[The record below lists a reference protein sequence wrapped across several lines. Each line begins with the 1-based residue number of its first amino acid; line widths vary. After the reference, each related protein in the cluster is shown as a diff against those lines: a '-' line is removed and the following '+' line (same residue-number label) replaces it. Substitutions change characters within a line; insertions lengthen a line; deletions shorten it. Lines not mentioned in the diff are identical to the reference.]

1 MPSVIVG
8 PAYRELESLKTS
20 QEIDTISVNE
30 ELKTLRRAFD
40 ETKRWFREL
49 DEQVEEEQKAF
60 HDAILFYLTILDD
73 QDLVQAI
80 VKRIEKKQESSV
92 AATYKVFDDTR
103 KKMKSGDPYFQNRIY
118 DLNDVESR
126 LIQHMSYPASVE
138 PKLNGPTM
146 PFILFVKELTISSVS
161 RYSFDHLL
169 AVVADS
175 GGYNSHAA
183 IILQANQIPFL
194 IIPDTFRHVS
204 DGEEVLVDFRVGT
217 VVFRPT
223 NRQISKSKSLAK
235 TSSSAKTPSIRSP
248 LVLDE
253 RIQLHLWPA
262 VNHLREAADP
272 ILAFHEGI
280 GLFRSEFLIFDQESF
295 PDESVQYDTYFTLSN
310 AVAGKPIY
318 VRLFD
323 IEPDKTLPFV
333 KTKVYGAAFLIQN
346 QDILATQ
353 LRALLR
359 LSMIRPVGITIPMVR
374 NPDEVESIRNRLI
387 AIEDEIRKSVPEANF
402 QVKLGAMIET
412 AAMTHGIKKLN
423 HLDFLQVGT
432 NDLLASLLE
441 VSRDSTDFSPDMFFD
456 PLFLRMLKR
465 LIVDAELKQIPVA
478 LCGEAANHSVLVPL
492 LIAMGYRRFVPGPS
506 HIGSVYGTLDSKR
519 IEQLQSALP
528 SLLGCESLTQVQK
541 KMRFL

>member
-8 PAYRELESLKTS
+8 PAYRELESPKSSNESGVIAVT
-20 QEIDTISVNE
+20 E
-30 ELKTLRRAFD
+30 ELKTLHRAFA

-49 DEQVEEEQKAF
+49 DAQVEEDQKAF
-60 HDAILFYLTILDD
+60 HDAILFYLTVLDD
-73 QDLVQAI
+73 HDLIQAI
-80 VKRIEKKQESSV
+80 IKRIEKRQESS
-92 AATYKVFDDTR
+92 AEATSKVFDDTR
-103 KKMKSGDPYFQNRIY
+103 KKMKSGDPYFQNRVY
-118 DLNDVESR
+118 DLNDVENR
-126 LIQHMSYPASVE
+126 LIQHMTLPSPYESKSNE
-138 PKLNGPTM
+138 PLI
-146 PFILFVKELTISSVS
+146 PFVLFVKELTISSVS
-161 RYSFDHLL
+161 RYSFEKLL

-183 IILQANQIPFL
+183 IVLQANQIPFL
-194 IIPDTFRHVS
+194 LIPDTFRHVS

-217 VVFRPT
+217 VLFRPT
-223 NRQISKSKSLAK
+223 NRQITKSKSLAK
-235 TSSSAKTPSIRSP
+235 PSHSTKTPSIRSP

-253 RIQLHLWPA
+253 HIQVHLWPA
-262 VNHLREAADP
+262 VNHLREVADP
-272 ILAFHEGI
+272 ILALHEGI
-280 GLFRSEFLIFDQESF
+280 GLFRSEFLIFDQETF
-295 PDESVQYDTYFTLSN
+295 PDESVQYDTYLTLSN

-333 KTKVYGAAFLIQN
+333 KTKAFGAAFLIQN

-359 LSMIRPVGITIPMVR
+359 LSLIRPVGITIPMVQ
-374 NPDEVESIRNRLI
+374 NQDEVDSIRNSLI
-387 AIEDEIRKSVPEANF
+387 AVEDEIRRSIPEANF
-402 QVKLGAMIET
+402 QIELGAMIET

-423 HLDFLQVGT
+423 HVDFLQVGT
-432 NDLLASLLE
+432 NDLLSSLLE
-441 VSRDSTDFSPDMFFD
+441 VSRDSTDFSPDLFFD

-465 LIVDAELKQIPVA
+465 LIVETETKQIPIA

-506 HIGSVYGTLDSKR
+506 HLGSAFGSLDSKR